1 MVCEVENMMGL
12 ARESLGL
19 TRALVTSVTSATSAS
34 SATSAQPLVSGSGAA
49 WHRPVQYFVLA
60 GAFVLVFV

>member
-19 TRALVTSVTSATSAS
+19 TRALATSATSAS
-34 SATSAQPLVSGSGAA
+34 SAQPLVSGSGAA
-49 WHRPVQYFVLA
+49 WHRPVQYSVLA

>member
-19 TRALVTSVTSATSAS
+19 TRALATSAS
-34 SATSAQPLVSGSGAA
+34 SVTSATSAQPLVSGSGAA
-49 WHRPVQYFVLA
+49 WHRPVQYSVLA

>member
-19 TRALVTSVTSATSAS
+19 TRALVNSVTSAS
-34 SATSAQPLVSGSGAA
+34 SAQPLVSGSGAA
-49 WHRPVQYFVLA
+49 WHRPVQYSVLA

>member
-19 TRALVTSVTSATSAS
+19 TRALVTSAS
-34 SATSAQPLVSGSGAA
+34 SAQPLVSGSGAA
-49 WHRPVQYFVLA
+49 WHRPVQYSVLA

>member
-1 MVCEVENMMGL
+1 MENMMGL

-19 TRALVTSVTSATSAS
+19 TRALVTSAT

-49 WHRPVQYFVLA
+49 WHRPVQYSVLA